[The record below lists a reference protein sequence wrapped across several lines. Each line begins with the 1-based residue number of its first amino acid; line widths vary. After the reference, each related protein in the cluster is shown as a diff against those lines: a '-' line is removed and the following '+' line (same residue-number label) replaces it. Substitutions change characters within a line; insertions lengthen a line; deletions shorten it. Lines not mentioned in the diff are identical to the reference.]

1 MTYTK
6 SPKSPKE
13 YYCEKCDYL
22 CFKPSDYRKHILT
35 AKHLNTYNYLQN
47 DLQKIADVAGKN
59 YACECG
65 KKYKHRQS
73 MYTHKK
79 KCDFKLKTL
88 DEIKEVDENTMLTS
102 LILEVVK
109 SNAEI
114 VKSNNELQKQ
124 VIELSKEKSNTYI
137 NHTNSHNKTFNLNVF
152 LNETCKDAMNIMDF
166 VETVKIKLCDLENV
180 GLLGYVD
187 GITNIIVKNLKEMDV
202 DKRPLHCSDVKRE
215 ILYIKDNNQW
225 KKEDNDK
232 EKIKMAI
239 KHIAHKNIQM
249 IPEWK
254 QENPAYQ
261 YDEGKINDKY
271 LKIVMQSMGGSD
283 NQEDELFQDKIISKL
298 AKEVIIE
305 K

>member
-1 MTYTK
+1 
-6 SPKSPKE
+6 
-13 YYCEKCDYL
+13 
-22 CFKPSDYRKHILT
+22 LT
-35 AKHLNTYNYLQN
+35 SKHLNTYTYLQN
-47 DLQKIADVAGKN
+47 DLQKIAQVAGKN

-79 KCDFKLKTL
+79 KCDYKKSN
-88 DEIKEVDENTMLTS
+88 ISEVKGVDDNNMLTS
-102 LILEVVK
+102 LILEV
-109 SNAEI
+109 

-124 VIELSKEKSNTYI
+124 VIELSKEKTNTFI

-166 VETVKIKLCDLENV
+166 VETVKVKLCDLENV

-187 GITNIIVKNLKEMDV
+187 GITNIIVKNLKELDI
-202 DKRPLHCSDVKRE
+202 DKRPLHCSDIKRE

-225 KKEDNDK
+225 MKENTDK

-254 QENPAYQ
+254 EENPEYK
-261 YDEGKINDKY
+261 YDDGKVNDKY
-271 LKIVMQSMGGSD
+271 LKIVMRSMGGSD
-283 NQEDELFQDKIISKL
+283 HKEDDLFQEKIISKI
-298 AKEVIIE
+298 AKEVTIE

>member
-1 MTYTK
+1 MTSEK

-13 YYCEKCDYL
+13 YFCEKCDYL

-59 YACECG
+59 YSCECG

-79 KCDFKLKTL
+79 KCEFKNEFIDDAK
-88 DEIKEVDENTMLTS
+88 DDDENKMLTS

-124 VIELSKEKSNTYI
+124 VIELSKEKTNTYI

-187 GITNIIVKNLKEMDV
+187 GITNIIVKNLKELDV
-202 DKRPLHCSDVKRE
+202 DKRPLHCSDLKRE

-239 KHIAHKNIQM
+239 KHIAHKNIKM

-261 YDEGKINDKY
+261 YDEGSANDKY
-271 LKIVMQSMGGSD
+271 LKIVMKSMGGSD
-283 NQEDELFQDKIISKL
+283 NHEDALFQDKIISKL